1 MSAITWDGIG
11 EKLYEAGVD
20 HVVLY
25 PFNSSTKLYDAGYA
39 WNGITSISETPSGG
53 DENALYADNIKYA
66 SLRGTEEYGGTIEA
80 YTYPDEW
87 MECDGSKEV
96 ATGVVI
102 GQQTRKTFGLSYRTK
117 IGNDEDGLDHGYK
130 LHLVYGATASPS
142 ERSYETINDSPDAG
156 SFSWEYTTI
165 PIPVTTQSG
174 LSATE
179 VAALKAVSVITID
192 STQADATKLTTL
204 EGMLYGTNGQSGT
217 TAQLPLPD
225 VVISTLS

>member
-1 MSAITWDGIG
+1 MPVLTWDGIG
-11 EKLYEAGVD
+11 EKLFETGVD

-25 PFNSSTKLYDAGYA
+25 PFNSTSKLYDTGFA
-39 WNGITSISETPSGG
+39 WNGITAITETPSGA

-96 ATGVVI
+96 TDGLVL

-142 ERSYETINDSPDAG
+142 ERNYETINDSPDAG

-165 PIPVTTQSG
+165 PIPITAASG
-174 LSATE
+174 LTTAE
-179 VAALKAVSVITID
+179 VAALKAVSVMTID
-192 STQADATKLTTL
+192 STKVDSTKLTTL
-204 EGMLYGTNGQSGT
+204 EGMLYGTDGAGGGS
-217 TAQLPLPD
+217 AQLPLPD
-225 VVISTLS
+225 VVISTLK